1 MEIVEL
7 SGLPIDDLGRYL
19 RTRVPVRIYLPLAL
33 FLTVA
38 GQAGG
43 RPPGLLGLVFL
54 VGLAYVLV
62 LGFRLWDDLI
72 DRERDRF
79 RHPDRALSQAGSVR
93 VFRGFLI
100 VAFAV
105 ATAMVASREGAAS
118 RLAVVAILCAALFV
132 WYRVRRRFRAGGIA
146 NYHVVLLKYPVIVC
160 VLGSPSSET
169 GLSRLLMAMVLVY
182 LCFCIYEVLHDAD
195 LRAAQGARAALAL
208 EMWALSATF
217 ALMAVTLFG
226 QWRFAGL
233 LQGTLALVGVLFLVR
248 LFHLHRA
255 RPVSS
260 RWSYAV
266 FVIGFLQV
274 LTFHLSGAS

>member
-7 SGLPIDDLGRYL
+7 FDSPINDLGRYL

-43 RPPGLLGLVFL
+43 RPPALPGLAFL

-72 DRERDRF
+72 DRERDRS
-79 RHPDRALSQAGSVR
+79 RHPDRVLSQVGSVR
-93 VFRGFLI
+93 VFRGFLF
-100 VAFAV
+100 VTFAV
-105 ATAMVASREGAAS
+105 AAAMVASREGAAS
-118 RLAVVAILCAALFV
+118 RLAATAFLCGGLFI
-132 WYRVRRRFRAGGIA
+132 WYRVRGRFHVKGIV
-146 NYHVVLLKYPVIVC
+146 NYHLVLLKYPVIVYI
-160 VLGSPSSET
+160 LGSPSLQA
-169 GLSRLLMAMVLVY
+169 GLSHLLMAMVLVY

-208 EMWALSATF
+208 EMWALGATSV
-217 ALMAVTLFG
+217 LMAVTLFG
-226 QWRFAGL
+226 QWRIAGL
-233 LQGTLALVGVLFLVR
+233 LQGTLALLGILFLAR
-248 LFHLHRA
+248 LFRLHRT

-260 RWSYAV
+260 RWSYTV
-266 FVIGFLQV
+266 FVVGFLQV
-274 LTFHLSGAS
+274 LTFHLSGGP

>member
-1 MEIVEL
+1 MEILEL
-7 SGLPIDDLGRYL
+7 FGSPIDDLGRYL
-19 RTRVPVRIYLPLAL
+19 RTRVPIRIYLPLAL

-43 RPPGLLGLVFL
+43 RPPGLLGLAFL

-72 DRERDRF
+72 DREHDRV
-79 RHPDRALSQAGSVR
+79 RHPDRVLLQAGSVR
-93 VFRGFLI
+93 VFRGLLI
-100 VAFAV
+100 VTFAV
-105 ATAMVASREGAAS
+105 AAAMVASREGAAS
-118 RLAVVAILCAALFV
+118 QLAAMAILCGALFV
-132 WYRVRRRFRAGGIA
+132 WYRVRGRFRAGGIV
-146 NYHVVLLKYPVIVC
+146 NYHLVLLKYPVIVY
-160 VLGSPSSET
+160 VLCSPSREA
-169 GLSRLLMAMVLVY
+169 GLSHLLMAMVLVY

-208 EMWALSATF
+208 EMCALGATS

-233 LQGTLALVGVLFLVR
+233 LQGTLALVGVLFLAR

-266 FVIGFLQV
+266 FVIGLLQV
-274 LTFHLSGAS
+274 LTFHLSGGP